1 MRTSLKVIRHILA
14 TLMSS
19 AFFGIVPLVLYG
31 SWVIPRAVTGA
42 DLGGPLNF
50 VIIPVAG
57 ALLGLVTSTLFFLPL
72 GLLAERFRF
81 RRWLCTVTFLALSLT
96 AAVVIAAFCLGRS
109 SERPSPWPGILV
121 FTSLA
126 LYPVGGF
133 FLYLSFLAVGRRFFP
148 GKRDASP
155 SFPTHP
161 PAKPQR

>member
-1 MRTSLKVIRHILA
+1 M
-14 TLMSS
+14 
-19 AFFGIVPLVLYG
+19 LV
-31 SWVIPRAVTGA
+31 
-42 DLGGPLNF
+42 
-50 VIIPVAG
+50 
-57 ALLGLVTSTLFFLPL
+57 FLPL
-72 GLLAERFRF
+72 GLLAECYRF
-81 RRWLCTVTFLALSLT
+81 RRWLYAVTFLALSLT
-96 AAVVIAAFCLGRS
+96 ATVVIAAFCLGRS

-121 FTSLA
+121 CTSLA